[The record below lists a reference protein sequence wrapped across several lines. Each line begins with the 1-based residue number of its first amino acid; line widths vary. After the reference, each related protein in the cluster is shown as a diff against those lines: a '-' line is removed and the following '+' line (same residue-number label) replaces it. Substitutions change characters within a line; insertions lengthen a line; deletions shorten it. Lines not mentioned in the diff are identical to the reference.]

1 MVSFPNGYN
10 LSRGQGGPR
19 RRNMNFIDAIKNF
32 YIGYVDFKG
41 RTSRSGYWLAILFY
55 ILVGSVIGAIEGQ
68 TVDSATG
75 IATSGP
81 IASAWALVN
90 LLPLLAIAV
99 RRMHDVSKSGWFI
112 LVPIYNLVL
121 SLSASKPEANQYGA
135 PTK

>member
-1 MVSFPNGYN
+1 
-10 LSRGQGGPR
+10 
-19 RRNMNFIDAIKNF
+19 MNFIDAIKNF
-32 YIGYVDFKG
+32 YTGYVDFKG

-55 ILVGSVIGAIEGQ
+55 IIVGTVIGTLEGQ
-68 TVDSATG
+68 TVDATTG

-90 LLPLLAIAV
+90 LLPLLASAV

-121 SLSASKPEANQYGA
+121 SLSASKPEANKYGA